1 MKKGSTF
8 DEDGELIEVNKV
20 QTALASVGVSL
31 LDAHDQ
37 FRDFDDVIF
46 ELADKWDTLD
56 KNSQRYVATI
66 AAGNRQQ
73 SRFIALVSNAQR
85 LHKVADLAANSEDAG
100 LIQYSKTLDSLESKQ
115 ANLKTSFQQFYMDIF
130 NGDFFKGIITKITTL
145 LDGLNKL
152 GNVTKISTLINLV
165 KSLKAVLNISSNN
178 LFDLGEPL
186 ITAYRKA
193 YQQILHEGRNFGR
206 QLPGA
211 IQAGQQSAPAAA
223 NPQQIVG
230 GASNLA
236 KAGAWAGTM
245 KGQLALNSI
254 SMVANGIGLS
264 LAGNGH
270 AVAGSIGT
278 GIGNM
283 ASMAATGA
291 ILGSAIPGIGT
302 ALGTGLGLVIGA
314 LESLPGLFTAL
325 GNRLQE
331 AIDNAKK
338 EAEEKNIDRAEKQTK
353 YKDLKSTIE
362 NLESLR
368 EKMNLSEE
376 DYQAYI
382 DASNAAVESY
392 PELFGYLDSEG
403 NSIVDLSD
411 KYVLLAQAKEAA
423 GKAGMESAQANL
435 ELSQAEYNKAVEDYK
450 ENMANTASGF
460 TMLASNTANDNDY
473 LRIQPNLTD
482 AQRGNI
488 AAARYAQWNDIE
500 NIDAYNRLAGVI
512 FSASDERTYAA
523 TRGID
528 QGQNTAI
535 FEAIQQFV
543 ADKEILFGQE
553 AADFIEQNIDL
564 LSNIIDI
571 DLLAKRMSGNKYETY
586 ADWKAARST
595 AEVESAQRSI
605 ELDQKALIGSKVYSR
620 TLGLDD
626 DTALVAIDAANSIMQ
641 QALLSAFKASD
652 YTDVDK
658 WLTEDKSNYQET
670 WNKVYDA
677 LTNCYNTLNESG
689 VDAFNNI
696 LDNMSKYG
704 ETQFKNILTEKLG
717 IDGNSDLYTL
727 LTDYYTETYKTTT
740 ERFNKGIQDLNAA
753 ANFKERKWGYVFS
766 AGEIKDKTGNVLRE
780 AYDLHNAGPAYY
792 DDMLAQ
798 AQHIEQLFSGGKL
811 NSDQAYAAWTQYAQM
826 INQIIQITNPDER
839 IKWLNRAI
847 KETDWTSA
855 TEVLKLQDELQDS
868 SNQQAQA
875 AAKQLEGY
883 DANMAIN
890 LVTEWNNLTEAI
902 STQAEKYTEAI
913 QNATSGMEL
922 DKALEMVKKVGGT
935 LNDFQFIDGKW
946 YYTNAEKLKEVY
958 QQENE
963 QARERIENY
972 TNKQIAQVDEFAK
985 KGGIYSGLIK
995 TDTEEN
1001 FKNFL
1006 NDYNQTKADA
1016 LNTYNNIYNQD
1027 KPKTEWKFVDENDT
1041 DFLNWYQERMKAV
1054 DYINTY
1060 YTESGYKDWLASGET
1075 GSRIDYIKAQMREQG
1090 QNAEAISEEMFAY
1103 WEQYAEASADVQ
1115 AAFGEIISSGAK
1127 AQSLKSFA
1135 TEGAFSSVEKISD
1148 LFKTV
1153 GITEGDDLLE
1163 QFANRADAF
1172 GNVNLTTADF
1182 VQLLKQSGLD
1192 VSVQRLLIGLFKNSV
1207 QAQVDSLLSATD
1219 NLSETAATKTL
1230 TLNDIQSAYGEEVYL
1245 KLTGLQR
1252 TILKNQ
1258 LSGIT
1263 EYSDKQLREIGQSLG
1278 IKTEQELQ
1286 KFVRSIKDTANK
1298 RAAAILS
1305 AQAEVLSGEMTEADI
1320 AKLEA
1325 GKYKNSVQAF
1335 HTKIVEDIWA
1345 AIDELLKA
1353 SYDELKKEVVTYSE
1367 AKSAATAAYARKFE
1381 LNTAVEQ
1388 YGEAFGTMAQ
1398 EWTSDQLG
1406 DMDSAFDKLTSVD
1419 GLDTSDLSDALAS
1432 VYLTF
1437 GSGVGKALE
1446 QAATIGADGK
1456 YFVDF
1461 SKIIGIEGTA
1471 QGDWIKKAQDAQKQ
1485 AVQIATEGYVDSISS
1500 TVEKIAKGEKLSVSD
1515 AQKLLKELGLDS
1527 LNSNLIDT
1535 LLSGNLDNIQTQLK
1549 AALSDLTSVG
1559 TLDVEIFKNKA
1570 HEIQTTIL
1578 DAIIESL
1585 SNIATQIGEGISGE
1599 LSATDFQ
1606 SLLTQGIV
1614 TGIGAKTTATGVQ
1627 LGGLDKLY
1635 AISQLYTRA
1644 SAKGMREGMGTVLLE
1659 QLQDVDSSLTSLD
1672 QLDALITKLSN
1683 PDTAQTYFSTIGL
1696 EADESTDAVKQ
1707 LIAAL
1712 YDLRSVLMTDADSAL
1727 FDFMNQDAF
1736 ADRPQE
1742 HWEQLVSNIGSLKS
1756 ALQGFTSSKE
1766 MDATDFYNII
1776 DQIERMGQ
1784 SEAFLASIGVETFE
1798 DSGLAIRDWAD
1809 RVVAASDEIGKVN
1822 VSGFAEVGVD
1832 ISAAATGMAESM
1844 SDGLKDVA
1852 QQQIDYLT
1860 GIEQMLLAFQAL
1872 EGLGD
1877 IELGLS
1883 INIRDD
1889 NGDVIGSKTIETF
1902 QKLIEYWN
1910 SAPDNSVKESILL
1923 SVKASWDTNKG
1934 LQAVAGKINDFGALF
1949 GYNGDDFLTG
1959 VFGSPKGWNQTDIT
1973 KFFTASDF
1981 FTRVLALSSD
1991 GIQGMLDMLAS
2002 DMAAQGYEYKLDANG
2017 KYIFDDVD
2025 TQKYFQE
2032 LFGSP
2037 EKLENLLNQT
2047 ANYEQ
2052 WSDMIT
2058 KAGGR
2063 KTFSISVDEEAKL
2076 NYQVEVT
2083 AGSLTVTKG
2092 GEPVTVDEL
2101 GENERKQI
2109 EDQLNAIYSNSLAAN
2124 QTYVV
2129 QLDGEQIKYVVQTK
2143 REKMIA
2149 DLQGG
2154 QELNIAL
2161 PAGASVALTENG
2173 KNLKLEFTEGAS
2185 EAIREQAKQA
2195 VAAELGESIQV
2206 NEETGVI
2213 TTLQVDSAEV
2223 SLAAIRESLNSIST
2237 ILAEGIKI
2245 TVDDADAISKI
2256 AELQAAIDALKE
2268 SAGSVVIGG
2277 GTENGTDG
2285 ATANINFSEEG
2296 AGKVSKAAENISEK
2310 VGSIPEAITTTF
2322 KAVDINVSTIVSK
2335 LAKLIA
2341 SITGNHKITFTS
2353 STSGSTTG
2361 SKPGA
2366 NNTIK
2371 LPQFSGNVRLTG
2383 SALVNGQM
2391 YGAAVAGKT
2400 LVGELGPEL
2409 AVYDNQYH
2417 LLGEKGAEFVNL
2429 PSDAIVFNHLQTQG
2443 IIDGKVDSI
2452 RGTQL
2457 NSAYSHAGTAFAAGN
2472 VGPAMVGGG
2481 ISSALAAVQR
2491 AKAIWQNMF
2500 NSLSAA
2506 DLLGGGGGGGGG
2518 GGKAASLKPYIGDLQ
2533 EWYNLSRQIVDLEKR
2548 INVLVAQRNNLSKGF
2563 DQGET
2568 YLRNLKESQALLED
2582 QLNTQ
2587 RDLYRYQ
2594 VDELERQAKAINDS
2608 TNWISKFY
2616 KVGADGV
2623 LQYVEGNET
2632 NGGKGAL
2639 EVLQELNDMGDNPE
2653 RYTIKDQIDWIN
2665 KVTNGQFERGFTWE
2679 AEQDDQ
2685 GNITGAY
2692 EKKYWT
2698 DEEYVQEFFSALQ
2711 EPIDDYDALRD
2722 TVQETE
2728 TKFEELREEIEKI
2741 NDEIRDNEIEVAQSI
2756 HNAIIDVREKAI
2768 DDLEESNKLIQEANQ
2783 KYANAINDAISRERE
2798 QYNQNQSIAERET
2811 LQRQLSLLRR
2821 SGGSAS
2827 EIQNLEKTIS
2837 DKLKDE
2843 YFTNQE
2849 NSLEAIRDANDKQTE
2864 LMNQQV
2870 QIMKDSLEYEKENGV
2885 IWTKAYEIMA
2895 EGNAFMLDFLS
2906 GAGADSFL
2914 EKSNLEQEKML
2925 EEWAFK
2931 IGLYGE
2937 NERSDYLQNKY
2948 TDAAFTELKNS
2959 NWEAGYKDIYNSM
2972 DAATR
2977 SDWDED
2983 FLKTYNSYLLN
2994 HINGQST
3001 AAEIEAAKTAA
3012 NEKASQTFFEHIRQ
3026 EKKRRDDNAKA
3037 AEEAKNNQS
3046 GGSGSGSGSGSLKK
3060 SSSSSTT
3067 YTWKNTITGDTGTAS
3082 SKEAAEAALDK
3093 SYSKVYVGA
3102 GANAESGRKY
3112 LEAKKKANKAAIKKS
3127 TVKTKYATGG
3137 YNTTTGLAWLDGTP
3151 EAPEYI
3157 LNAAQTAGLEQLVK
3171 FTMRNPDFVDV
3182 LKAHYDLL
3190 AGNIASQSYN
3200 TSNAQS
3206 IQIAEGAIQVNVA
3219 KLNDAY
3225 DINDISNDIM
3235 DRMYAIAAK
3244 SSSRSVKRR

>member
-1 MKKGSTF
+1 
-8 DEDGELIEVNKV
+8 
-20 QTALASVGVSL
+20 
-31 LDAHDQ
+31 
-37 FRDFDDVIF
+37 
-46 ELADKWDTLD
+46 
-56 KNSQRYVATI
+56 
-66 AAGNRQQ
+66 
-73 SRFIALVSNAQR
+73 
-85 LHKVADLAANSEDAG
+85 
-100 LIQYSKTLDSLESKQ
+100 
-115 ANLKTSFQQFYMDIF
+115 MDIF
-130 NGDFFKGIITKITTL
+130 NGDFFKGILEKVTTL

-152 GNVTKISTLINLV
+152 GNFTKIMTLINLF
-165 KSLKAVLNISSNN
+165 KSLKNVVKLTSYSVFNIA
-178 LFDLGEPL
+178 EPL
-186 ITAYRKA
+186 VIAFKKA
-193 YQQILHEGRNFGR
+193 YQEILQDAEKTGR
-206 QLPGA
+206 QIPAAIRRGQQQGGGTSPLVNSGA
-211 IQAGQQSAPAAA
+211 GNNTPAAGTGSKFLTFMGSNKGQVLLNAASIAATTAGLSAAGKGDAISGSWLTGVGNILGNAGTGHMMGLALSGGNPLGAAIGTFAGAVIGVVQSAPG
-223 NPQQIVG
+223 I
-230 GASNLA
+230 A
-236 KAGAWAGTM
+236 KAYA
-245 KGQLALNSI
+245 
-254 SMVANGIGLS
+254 
-264 LAGNGH
+264 
-270 AVAGSIGT
+270 
-278 GIGNM
+278 
-283 ASMAATGA
+283 
-291 ILGSAIPGIGT
+291 
-302 ALGTGLGLVIGA
+302 
-314 LESLPGLFTAL
+314 
-325 GNRLQE
+325 NRLQE
-331 AIDNAKK
+331 EIDNAKK
-338 EAEEKNIDRAEKQTK
+338 EAEEKNIKRAEEQNK
-353 YKDLKSTIE
+353 YKDLKTTIK

-382 DASNAAVESY
+382 DANNAAVESY
-392 PELFGYLDSEG
+392 PELFDYLDSEG
-403 NSIVDLSD
+403 NSIADLSD
-411 KYVLLAQAKEAA
+411 KYTLLAQAKEAA
-423 GKAGMESAQANL
+423 GKAGMNSAKANL
-435 ELSQAEYNKAVEDYK
+435 ELSRAEYNKAVNDYNKNIKKSIAGYDPNSYIEPVSADPQWLAYIQSTK
-450 ENMANTASGF
+450 EYSAIGAIAAKKYAQDNNLDNTTLYQRMANQIFAGANENTFAALGGVGLANQELFKVLETF
-460 TMLASNTANDNDY
+460 TQDK
-473 LRIQPNLTD
+473 TD
-482 AQRGNI
+482 I
-488 AAARYAQWNDIE
+488 
-500 NIDAYNRLAGVI
+500 
-512 FSASDERTYAA
+512 SADEFADFVLKNA
-523 TRGID
+523 
-528 QGQNTAI
+528 
-535 FEAIQQFV
+535 ELLQQFINL
-543 ADKEILFGQE
+543 D
-553 AADFIEQNIDL
+553 DL
-564 LSNIIDI
+564 VNSLSE
-571 DLLAKRMSGNKYETY
+571 GNYTSY
-586 ADWKAARST
+586 SDWLAARST
-595 AEVESAQRSI
+595 AEQEVAARQVK
-605 ELDQKALIGSKVYSR
+605 LDEKALIGAKVYQQ
-620 TLGLDD
+620 TLGLDSD
-626 DTALVAIDAANSIMQ
+626 DSYMGLSSANAILQQKLLAEFNRQRYQHALDPENNAGYDNIEDW
-641 QALLSAFKASD
+641 LSSSD
-652 YTDVDK
+652 ST
-658 WLTEDKSNYQET
+658 YQKT
-670 WNKVYDA
+670 WNNAQEA
-677 LTNCYNTLNESG
+677 LAGYYANLSDSG
-689 VDAFNNI
+689 IEAFNNV
-696 LDNMSKYG
+696 LDNTSKYG
-704 ETQFKNILTEKLG
+704 KTQFEETLMKELG
-717 IDGNSDLYTL
+717 IDEGTELYTL
-727 LTDYYTETYKTTT
+727 LTDYYAETYKATT
-740 ERFNKGIQDLNAA
+740 ERFNKGIQDLSAG
-753 ANFKERKWGYVFS
+753 FSDERKWGYVFTD
-766 AGEIKDKTGNVLRE
+766 ADVVNKETGEVQKAVYG
-780 AYDLHNAGPAYY
+780 YDLRKVGPAYY
-792 DDMLAQ
+792 DDILAQ
-798 AQHIEQLFSGGKL
+798 AQHIEQLFSNGKL
-811 NSDQAYAAWTQYAQM
+811 NSDQAYAAWTQYARTIDQ
-826 INQIIQITNPDER
+826 INQITDPDER

-855 TEVLKLQDELQDS
+855 TEIYQLQDDLDS
-868 SNQQAQA
+868 SNIQA
-875 AAKQLEGY
+875 AQEAAKYLNDY
-883 DANMAIN
+883 DTNMVIN
-890 LVTEWNNLTEAI
+890 LVTEWNNLTDAI

-935 LNDFQFIDGKW
+935 LDDFQFVDGKW

-963 QARERIENY
+963 QARERIEKY
-972 TNKQIAQVDEFAK
+972 TEQQIDQVDEFSKTFYSDPEFDFNEEAGI
-985 KGGIYSGLIK
+985 KG
-995 TDTEEN
+995 
-1001 FKNFL
+1001 FL
-1006 NDYNQTKADA
+1006 DKYNKS
-1016 LNTYNNIYNQD
+1016 
-1027 KPKTEWKFVDENDT
+1027 KTEWLNEYNRELKKRGEDAVSEDDAG
-1041 DFLNWYQERMKAV
+1041 FLNWYQERVKAV

-1060 YTESGYKDWLASGET
+1060 YTESGYQDWLDSGEN

-1103 WEQYAEASADVQ
+1103 WEQYAEASADAQ
-1115 AAFGEIISSGAK
+1115 AAFGEIISSSSK
-1127 AQSLKSFA
+1127 AQSLKSLA
-1135 TEGAFSSVEKISD
+1135 TEGAFSSAEKIGEV
-1148 LFKTV
+1148 FKTV
-1153 GITEGDDLLE
+1153 GITKGDALLE
-1163 QFANRADAF
+1163 QFANTADAF
-1172 GNVNLTTADF
+1172 GNINLTTTDF
-1182 VQLLKQSGLD
+1182 AQILNQTDLD
-1192 VSVQRLLIGLFKNSV
+1192 VSIKRLLMGLFKNSI
-1207 QAQVDSLLSATD
+1207 QSQTDSLLSATD

-1252 TILKNQ
+1252 TILKDQ

-1263 EYSDKQLREIGQSLG
+1263 EYSDEQLREIGQSLG

-1298 RAAAILS
+1298 RTAAILS
-1305 AQAEVLSGEMTEADI
+1305 AQAEVLSGEMTETDI
-1320 AKLEA
+1320 SKLET
-1325 GKYKNSVQAF
+1325 GKYKDDVQAF
-1335 HTKIVEDIWA
+1335 YEQMNTNIQATISNLLTDSYKEFNITK
-1345 AIDELLKA
+1345 AI
-1353 SYDELKKEVVTYSE
+1353 SYSE
-1367 AKSAATAAYARKFE
+1367 AKSAATTAYTRKFE
-1381 LNTAVEQ
+1381 LKTAAEQ
-1388 YGEAFGTMAQ
+1388 YGEAFGTIAQ
-1398 EWTSDQLG
+1398 KWTSDQLG

-1419 GLDTSDLSDALAS
+1419 GLDASDLSDALAS

-1437 GSGVGKALE
+1437 GSDIGKALE
-1446 QAATIGADGK
+1446 QAATVGADGK

-1461 SKIIGIEGTA
+1461 NKITGFKEGTA

-1500 TVEKIAKGEKLSVSD
+1500 AMEKIAKGEKLSISE
-1515 AQKLLKELGLDS
+1515 AQKLLEDLGLDS

-1549 AALSDLTSVG
+1549 AALSDLASAG
-1559 TLDVEIFKNKA
+1559 TLDVETFKNKA

-1585 SNIATQIGEGISGE
+1585 SNIAAQIGEGISGE

-1644 SAKGMREGMGTVLLE
+1644 SANGMREGMGAMLLE

-1683 PDTAQTYFSTIGL
+1683 SDTAQTYFSTIGL
-1696 EADESTDAVKQ
+1696 KADESTDAVNQ

-1736 ADRPQE
+1736 ANRPQE
-1742 HWEQLVSNIGSLKS
+1742 HWEQLVSNIDSLKS
-1756 ALQGFTSSKE
+1756 ALQGFSSSKE
-1766 MDATDFYNII
+1766 MGVTDFYNII

-1784 SEAFLASIGVETFE
+1784 SATFLTSMGVDFD
-1798 DSGLAIRDWAD
+1798 DSSTAIRDWAD
-1809 RVVAASDEIGKVN
+1809 QIVAASDEIGKVN
-1822 VSGFAEVGVD
+1822 TTGFAKVGVD
-1832 ISAAATGMAESM
+1832 ISTAATGMAESM

-1877 IELGLS
+1877 IELGLTIGMYS
-1883 INIRDD
+1883 DQGTYL
-1889 NGDVIGSKTIETF
+1889 GDTQQVISTF
-1902 QKLIEYWN
+1902 QELLDLWN
-1910 SAPDNSVKESILL
+1910 NSPEDSTLRRNIFY
-1923 SVKASWDTNKG
+1923 SVQANWDTNQG
-1934 LQAVAGKINDFGALF
+1934 LQNAKAKINDFGSLF
-1949 GYNGDDFLTG
+1949 GYNGEDFLAD
-1959 VFGSPKGWNQTDIT
+1959 VFGSPERWNEQQAT

-1981 FTRVLALSSD
+1981 FTRVLALSSN
-1991 GIQGMLDMLAS
+1991 GIQGMLNMLAN

-2017 KYIFDDVD
+2017 KHIFDDVD

-2037 EKLENLLNQT
+2037 ERLENLLNQT

-2063 KTFSISVDEEAKL
+2063 KTFSISVDEEAKF

-2161 PAGASVALTENG
+2161 PAGASVALTEDG

-2206 NEETGVI
+2206 DEETGVI

-2223 SLAAIRESLNSIST
+2223 SLAVIRESLNSIST
-2237 ILAEGIKI
+2237 TLAEGIKI
-2245 TVDDADAISKI
+2245 TIDDADAISKI
-2256 AELQAAIDALKE
+2256 AELQATIDALKA

-2310 VGSIPEAITTTF
+2310 VRSIPEAITTTF

-2371 LPQFSGNVRLTG
+2371 LPQFSGNVHLTG

-2457 NSAYSHAGTAFAAGN
+2457 NSAYSRAGTAFAAGN
-2472 VGPAMVGGG
+2472 VGPAMAGGG
-2481 ISSALAAVQR
+2481 ISSALAAVRR

-2756 HNAIIDVREKAI
+2756 HDAIIDVREKAI
-2768 DDLEESNKLIQEANQ
+2768 DDLEESNKLVQEANQ

-2972 DAATR
+2972 DAVTR

-3151 EAPEYI
+3151 GAPEYI

-3182 LKAHYDLL
+3182 LKAHYDSL

>member
-1 MKKGSTF
+1 MK
-8 DEDGELIEVNKV
+8 I
-20 QTALASVGVSL
+20 
-31 LDAHDQ
+31 
-37 FRDFDDVIF
+37 FRYNTHNLCVF
-46 ELADKWDTLD
+46 
-56 KNSQRYVATI
+56 S
-66 AAGNRQQ
+66 QQ
-73 SRFIALVSNAQR
+73 SRFIALVSNAER
-85 LHKVADLAANSEDAG
+85 LREVATMAENSEDAG
-100 LIQYSKTLDSLESKQ
+100 LIQYAKTLDSLESKQ

-130 NGDFFKGIITKITTL
+130 NGDFFKGIIERVTTL

-152 GNVTKISTLINLV
+152 GNFTKIMTLINLF
-165 KSLKAVLNISSNN
+165 KSLKTVVKLTSNSVFNIA
-178 LFDLGEPL
+178 EPL
-186 ITAYRKA
+186 VTAFKKA
-193 YQQILHEGRNFGR
+193 YQEILQDAEKTGR
-206 QLPGA
+206 QIPAAIRRGQQQGGGTSPLVNNGA
-211 IQAGQQSAPAAA
+211 GGNAPAAGTGSKFLTFMASGKGQVLLNVASIAATTAGLSAAGNGDAISGSWLTGTGNVLGKMGTGFTAGLALSGGNPVGAVIGMVLGGLMGAVQSAP
-223 NPQQIVG
+223 
-230 GASNLA
+230 
-236 KAGAWAGTM
+236 
-245 KGQLALNSI
+245 
-254 SMVANGIGLS
+254 GIYE
-264 LAGNGH
+264 AY
-270 AVAGSIGT
+270 V
-278 GIGNM
+278 
-283 ASMAATGA
+283 
-291 ILGSAIPGIGT
+291 
-302 ALGTGLGLVIGA
+302 
-314 LESLPGLFTAL
+314 
-325 GNRLQE
+325 NRLQE
-331 AIDNAKK
+331 EVDNAKK
-338 EAEEKNIDRAEKQTK
+338 KAEEKNVTRAEKQNE
-353 YKDLKSTIE
+353 YKDLKSTID
-362 NLESLR
+362 NLETLR

-403 NSIVDLSD
+403 NSIVDLSE
-411 KYVLLAQAKEAA
+411 KYMLLAQAKEAA
-423 GKAGMESAQANL
+423 GEAGMESAESNL
-435 ELSQAEYNKAVEDYK
+435 ELSQKEYNKAVNDYNK
-450 ENMANTASGF
+450 NIKKSMAGYDPNSYTAPVSADPQWLAYEQSAEEYSTIGVIAAKKYAQDNNLDNITLYERMANQIFAGANENTFAALGGVSLANQELFKVLETFTQDKTDISADEFAGF
-460 TMLASNTANDNDY
+460 VL
-473 LRIQPNLTD
+473 
-482 AQRGNI
+482 
-488 AAARYAQWNDIE
+488 E
-500 NIDAYNRLAGVI
+500 NAELL
-512 FSASDERTYAA
+512 
-523 TRGID
+523 
-528 QGQNTAI
+528 
-535 FEAIQQFV
+535 QQFINL
-543 ADKEILFGQE
+543 D
-553 AADFIEQNIDL
+553 DL
-564 LSNIIDI
+564 VISLSE
-571 DLLAKRMSGNKYETY
+571 GNYTTY
-586 ADWKAARST
+586 SDWLAARST
-595 AEVESAQRSI
+595 AGQEAAARQVK
-605 ELDQKALIGSKVYSR
+605 LDKKALIGAKVYQQ
-620 TLGLDD
+620 TLGLDSD
-626 DTALVAIDAANSIMQ
+626 DSYMGLSGANAILQQKLLAAFNNQRYRHALDPENNAGYDNIEDW
-641 QALLSAFKASD
+641 LSKSD
-652 YTDVDK
+652 ST
-658 WLTEDKSNYQET
+658 YQET
-670 WNKVYDA
+670 WNKAQEA
-677 LTNCYNTLNESG
+677 LAGYYENLSDSG
-689 VDAFNNI
+689 IEAFNNV
-696 LDNMSKYG
+696 LDNTSKYG
-704 ETQFKNILTEKLG
+704 KTQFEETLMKELG
-717 IDGNSDLYTL
+717 IDENTELYTL
-727 LTDYYTETYKTTT
+727 LTDYYAETYKTTT
-740 ERFNKGIQDLNAA
+740 ERFNKGIQDLSAG
-753 ANFKERKWGYVFS
+753 FSDERKWGYVFTD
-766 AGEIKDKTGNVLRE
+766 ADIVNKETGEVQKAAAYGYNLRE
-780 AYDLHNAGPAYY
+780 VGPAYY

-798 AQHIEQLFSGGKL
+798 ARHIEQLFSDGKL
-811 NSDQAYAAWTQYAQM
+811 NSDQAYAAWTQYARTIDQ
-826 INQIIQITNPDER
+826 INQITDRDER

-855 TEVLKLQDELQDS
+855 TEIYQLQDDLGS
-868 SNQQAQA
+868 SNIQA
-875 AAKQLEGY
+875 AQEAAEYLNKY
-883 DANMAIN
+883 DANMVIN
-890 LVTEWNNLTEAI
+890 LVTEWNNLTDAI

-935 LNDFQFIDGKW
+935 LDDFQFVDGKW
-946 YYTNAEKLKEVY
+946 YYTNAEKLTEVY

-963 QARERIENY
+963 QARERINKY
-972 TNKQIAQVDEFAK
+972 TNEQIAQVDEFSKTLYSNFNFNEEA
-985 KGGIYSGLIK
+985 GIK
-995 TDTEEN
+995 D
-1001 FKNFL
+1001 FL
-1006 NDYNQTKADA
+1006 DKYDKSKSDS
-1016 LNTYNNIYNQD
+1016 LKIYNKGKRKEDQI
-1027 KPKTEWKFVDENDT
+1027 DENDT
-1041 DFLNWYQERMKAV
+1041 DFLNWYQERIKAV

-1060 YTESGYKDWLASGET
+1060 YTESGYQDWLENNEGK
-1075 GSRIDYIKAQMREQG
+1075 SRIDYIKAQMLEQG

-1115 AAFGEIISSGAK
+1115 AAFGEIISSSSK
-1127 AQSLKSFA
+1127 AQSLKSLA
-1135 TEGAFSSVEKISD
+1135 TKGAFSSVEKIGEV
-1148 LFKTV
+1148 FKTV
-1153 GITEGDDLLE
+1153 GITEGDALLE
-1163 QFANRADAF
+1163 QFANTADAF
-1172 GNVNLTTADF
+1172 GSINLTTTDF
-1182 VQLLKQSGLD
+1182 AQILNQTDLD
-1192 VSVQRLLIGLFKNSV
+1192 VSIKRSLMGLFKNSI
-1207 QAQVDSLLSATD
+1207 QSQIDSLLSATE

-1230 TLNDIQSAYGEEVYL
+1230 TLNDIQSAYGEEAYA
-1245 KLTGLQR
+1245 KLSGLQR
-1252 TILKNQ
+1252 IQLKNQ
-1258 LSGIT
+1258 LSGRT
-1263 EYSDKQLREIGQSLG
+1263 DYSDEQLREIGRSLG
-1278 IKTEQELQ
+1278 IETERELQ
-1286 KFVRSIKDTANK
+1286 QFVNSIKDTANK
-1298 RAAAILS
+1298 RAAATLS
-1305 AQAEVLSGEMTEADI
+1305 AQAEVLSGEMTETDI
-1320 AKLEA
+1320 SKLET
-1325 GKYKNSVQAF
+1325 GKYKDDVQAF
-1335 HTKIVEDIWA
+1335 YEQMNTNIQA
-1345 AIDELLKA
+1345 AISNLLTDSYKEFNITKA
-1353 SYDELKKEVVTYSE
+1353 ISYSE
-1367 AKSAATAAYARKFE
+1367 AKSAATTAYTRKFE
-1381 LNTAVEQ
+1381 LKTAAEQ
-1388 YGEAFGTMAQ
+1388 YGEAFGTIAQ
-1398 EWTSDQLG
+1398 KWTSDQLG

-1419 GLDTSDLSDALAS
+1419 GLDASDLSDALAS

-1437 GSGVGKALE
+1437 GSDIGKALE
-1446 QAATIGADGK
+1446 QAATVGADGK

-1461 SKIIGIEGTA
+1461 NKITEFKEGTA

-1500 TVEKIAKGEKLSVSD
+1500 AMEKIAKGEKLSISE
-1515 AQKLLKELGLDS
+1515 AQKLLEDLGLDS

-1549 AALSDLTSVG
+1549 AALSDLTSAG
-1559 TLDVEIFKNKA
+1559 TLDVETFKNKA
-1570 HEIQTTIL
+1570 YEIQTTIL

-1585 SNIATQIGEGISGE
+1585 SNIAAQIGEGISGE

-1644 SAKGMREGMGTVLLE
+1644 SAKGMREGMGAMLLE

-1712 YDLRSVLMTDADSAL
+1712 YDLRSVLMTDADNAL

-1736 ADRPQE
+1736 ENRPQE
-1742 HWEQLVSNIGSLKS
+1742 HWEQLVSNIDSLKS
-1756 ALQGFTSSKE
+1756 ALQGFSSSKE
-1766 MDATDFYNII
+1766 MGVTDFYNII

-1784 SEAFLASIGVETFE
+1784 SATFLTSMGVDFD
-1798 DSGLAIRDWAD
+1798 DSSTAIRDWAD
-1809 RVVAASDEIGKVN
+1809 QVVAASNEIGKVN
-1822 VSGFAEVGVD
+1822 TTGFAKVGVD
-1832 ISAAATGMAESM
+1832 ISTAATGMAESM

-1877 IELGLS
+1877 IELGLTIGMYS
-1883 INIRDD
+1883 DQGTYL
-1889 NGDVIGSKTIETF
+1889 GDTQQVVGTF
-1902 QKLIEYWN
+1902 QELLDLWN
-1910 SAPDNSVKESILL
+1910 NSPEDSTLRRNIFY
-1923 SVKASWDTNKG
+1923 SVQSNWDTNKG
-1934 LQAVAGKINDFGALF
+1934 LQDAKAKINDFGLLF
-1949 GYNGDDFLTG
+1949 GYNGEDFLTDI
-1959 VFGSPKGWNQTDIT
+1959 FGSPEKWNKQQAT

-1981 FTRVLALSSD
+1981 FTRILTLSSD
-1991 GIQGMLDMLAS
+1991 GVQGMLDMLAS

-2017 KYIFDDVD
+2017 KHIFDDVD
-2025 TQKYFQE
+2025 TQKYYQE

-2037 EKLENLLNQT
+2037 ERLENLLNQT

-2052 WSDMIT
+2052 WSNMIT
-2058 KAGGR
+2058 KAGGQ
-2063 KTFSISVDEEAKL
+2063 KTFPISADGEAKF

-2083 AGSLTVTKG
+2083 ASDLTVTKN
-2092 GEPVTVDEL
+2092 GEAVTADEL
-2101 GENERKQI
+2101 SENERQQI

-2129 QLDGEQIKYVVQTK
+2129 QLDDKQVKYVVQTK

-2154 QELNIAL
+2154 RQLNIAL
-2161 PAGASVALTENG
+2161 PAGASVALAEDG
-2173 KNLKLEFTEGAS
+2173 ENLKLEFTEGAS
-2185 EAIREQAKQA
+2185 DAIREQAKQA
-2195 VAAELGESIQV
+2195 VAAELGETIQV
-2206 NEETGVI
+2206 DEETGVI
-2213 TTLQVDSAEV
+2213 TTLRVDSAEV
-2223 SLAAIRESLNSIST
+2223 SLAAIRESLNNIST
-2237 ILAEGIKI
+2237 TLAEGIKI
-2245 TVDDADAISKI
+2245 TIDDADAVSKI
-2256 AELQAAIDALKE
+2256 AELQAAIDALKA

-2277 GTENGTDG
+2277 GAEGDVNGT
-2285 ATANINFSEEG
+2285 TANINFSEEG

-2310 VGSIPEAITTTF
+2310 VRSIPEAITTTF
-2322 KAVDINVSTIVSK
+2322 KAVDINVSAIVSK

-2341 SITGNHKITFTS
+2341 SITGNHKIAFTS
-2353 STSGSTTG
+2353 TTSGGSTTG
-2361 SKPGA
+2361 SKPGS

-2371 LPQFSGNVRLTG
+2371 LPQFSGNVHLTG

-2417 LLGEKGAEFVNL
+2417 LLGEKGAELVDL

-2443 IIDGKVDSI
+2443 IINGKVDSI

-2457 NSAYSHAGTAFAAGN
+2457 NSAYNHAGAAYAAGN
-2472 VGPAMVGGG
+2472 VGPAMAGGGSG
-2481 ISSALAAVQR
+2481 ISSALQAVRR
-2491 AKAIWQNMF
+2491 AKSVWQNLF
-2500 NSLSAA
+2500 NSLSAT

-2518 GGKAASLKPYIGDLQ
+2518 GGKASSLKPYLADLQ

-2548 INVLVAQRNNLSKGF
+2548 INVLVAQRSNLSKGF
-2563 DQGET
+2563 DQGAT
-2568 YLRNLKESQALLED
+2568 YLHNLKESQALLED
-2582 QLNTQ
+2582 ELNTQ

-2594 VDELERQAKAINDS
+2594 VDELERQANAINDS
-2608 TNWISKFY
+2608 DNWISKFY

-2639 EVLQELNDMGDNPE
+2639 EVLQELNDMGNDPE

-2756 HNAIIDVREKAI
+2756 HDAIIDVREKAI
-2768 DDLEESNKLIQEANQ
+2768 DDLEESNKLVQEANQ

-2849 NSLEAIRDANDKQTE
+2849 NSLEAIKDANDKQTE

-2931 IGLYGE
+2931 IGLYSE
-2937 NERSDYLQNKY
+2937 NERSGYLQNKY
-2948 TDAAFTELKNS
+2948 TDVAFAALKNTD
-2959 NWEAGYKDIYNSM
+2959 WEAGYKDVYESM
-2972 DAATR
+2972 DAAAR

-2983 FLKTYNSYLLN
+2983 FLKTYNSYLLE

-3001 AAEIEAAKTAA
+3001 AEEIEAAKTAA
-3012 NEKASQTFFEHIRQ
+3012 NEKASQTFFEHIKQ
-3026 EKKRRDDNAKA
+3026 EKKRRDDNARA
-3037 AEEAKNNQS
+3037 AEEAKNNQNSSGNGSGS
-3046 GGSGSGSGSGSLKK
+3046 GGSGSSKK
-3060 SSSSSTT
+3060 SSGAKSS
-3067 YTWKNTITGDTGTAS
+3067 YAWKNTITGESGTAP
-3082 SKEAAEAALDK
+3082 SKKAAEAAIDK
-3093 SYSKVYVGA
+3093 SYQNIYVGA
-3102 GANAESGRKY
+3102 GVNAAKGAKY
-3112 LEAKKKANKAAIKKS
+3112 LEEKKKASKAAIKKNI
-3127 TVKTKYATGG
+3127 VKTKYATGG
-3137 YNTTTGLAWLDGTP
+3137 YNTATGLAWLDGTL
-3151 EAPEYI
+3151 EAPEYV

-3182 LKAHYDLL
+3182 LKAHYDSL
-3190 AGNIASQSYN
+3190 AGNIAAQNYN

-3235 DRMYAIAAK
+3235 DRMYVIAAK

>member
-1 MKKGSTF
+1 MK
-8 DEDGELIEVNKV
+8 I
-20 QTALASVGVSL
+20 
-31 LDAHDQ
+31 
-37 FRDFDDVIF
+37 FRYNTHNLCVF
-46 ELADKWDTLD
+46 
-56 KNSQRYVATI
+56 S
-66 AAGNRQQ
+66 QQ

-85 LHKVADLAANSEDAG
+85 LHEVADLAANSEDAG
-100 LIQYSKTLDSLESKQ
+100 LIQYAKTLDSLESKQ

-130 NGDFFKGIITKITTL
+130 NGDFFKGIIERVTTL

-152 GNVTKISTLINLV
+152 GNFTKIMTLINLF
-165 KSLKAVLNISSNN
+165 KSLKTVVKLTSNSVFNIA
-178 LFDLGEPL
+178 EPL
-186 ITAYRKA
+186 VTAFKKA
-193 YQQILHEGRNFGR
+193 YQEILQDAEKTGR
-206 QLPGA
+206 QIPAA
-211 IQAGQQSAPAAA
+211 IRRGQQQGGGTSPLVNNGAGGNAPAAGTGSKFLTFMGSSKGRVLL
-223 NPQQIVG
+223 NV
-230 GASNLA
+230 ASIAATTAGLQLA
-236 KAGAWAGTM
+236 GEGDAIAGSYLTGLGNVLGTAGT
-245 KGQLALNSI
+245 
-254 SMVANGIGLS
+254 GLTMGLTMS
-264 LAGNGH
+264 GGNPLG
-270 AVAGSIGT
+270 AAIGT
-278 GIGNM
+278 AIGGVIGIIQ
-283 ASMAATGA
+283 S
-291 ILGSAIPGIGT
+291 IPGI
-302 ALGTGLGLVIGA
+302 ADA
-314 LESLPGLFTAL
+314 YA
-325 GNRLQE
+325 NRLQE
-331 AIDNAKK
+331 EVDNAKK
-338 EAEEKNIDRAEKQTK
+338 KAEEKNVTRAEKQSE
-353 YKDLKSTIE
+353 YKDLKSTID
-362 NLESLR
+362 NLETLR

-403 NSIVDLSD
+403 NSIADLTN
-411 KYVLLAQAKEAA
+411 KYGLLAHAKEAA
-423 GKAGMESAQANL
+423 GKAGMESAEANL
-435 ELSQAEYNKAVEDYK
+435 ETSRKVYNKAVADFADASQKRAQSYRNTQSDSAFDMSMLPTTSDEFNAFFDSESYGIVGGGLALNYLNKSGSELNGDKANAFTKIISYLYQNASK
-450 ENMANTASGF
+450 EAIIELKRNGAEATNTPVFDLVKDFVQNKNGVISEQDLIDF
-460 TMLASNTANDNDY
+460 IIKNSETLENNKLNLDQIVSTISEYNYTKYSNWLAAGSDAEV
-473 LRIQPNLTD
+473 QA
-482 AQRGNI
+482 AQR
-488 AAARYAQWNDIE
+488 
-500 NIDAYNRLAGVI
+500 AYTL
-512 FSASDERTYAA
+512 DE
-523 TRGID
+523 
-528 QGQNTAI
+528 
-535 FEAIQQFV
+535 
-543 ADKEILFGQE
+543 
-553 AADFIEQNIDL
+553 
-564 LSNIIDI
+564 
-571 DLLAKRMSGNKYETY
+571 
-586 ADWKAARST
+586 
-595 AEVESAQRSI
+595 
-605 ELDQKALIGSKVYSR
+605 KALIGAKVYQQ
-620 TLGLDD
+620 TLGLDSD
-626 DTALVAIDAANSIMQ
+626 DSYMGLSSANAILQQKLLAEFNSQRYKHALDPENNAGYDNVEDW
-641 QALLSAFKASD
+641 LSSSD
-652 YTDVDK
+652 ST
-658 WLTEDKSNYQET
+658 YQKT
-670 WNKVYDA
+670 WNNAQEA
-677 LTNCYNTLNESG
+677 LAGYYANLSDSG
-689 VDAFNNI
+689 IEAFNNV
-696 LDNMSKYG
+696 LDNTSKYG
-704 ETQFKNILTEKLG
+704 KTQFEETLMKELG
-717 IDGNSDLYTL
+717 IDEGTELYTL

-753 ANFKERKWGYVFS
+753 VNFKERKWGYAFS

-780 AYDLHNAGPAYY
+780 AYNLHDVGPAYY

-798 AQHIEQLFSGGKL
+798 AQHIEQLFSNGKL
-811 NSDQAYAAWTQYAQM
+811 NSDQAYAAWTQYARA
-826 INQIIQITNPDER
+826 INQINQITDPDER

-855 TEVLKLQDELQDS
+855 TEIYQLQDDLVN
-868 SNQQAQA
+868 SNTQA
-875 AAKQLEGY
+875 AQEAARHLERY
-883 DANMAIN
+883 DANMVIN
-890 LVTEWNNLTEAI
+890 LVTEWNNLTDAI

-935 LNDFQFIDGKW
+935 LDDFQFVDGKW

-963 QARERIENY
+963 QARERIEKY
-972 TNKQIAQVDEFAK
+972 TEQQIDQVDEFSKTFYSDPEFDFNEEAGV
-985 KGGIYSGLIK
+985 KGFLDKYNKSK
-995 TDTEEN
+995 TDW
-1001 FKNFL
+1001 L
-1006 NDYNQTKADA
+1006 NEYNKELKKRDEDA
-1016 LNTYNNIYNQD
+1016 VSED
-1027 KPKTEWKFVDENDT
+1027 DAG
-1041 DFLNWYQERMKAV
+1041 FLNWYQKRVKAV

-1060 YTESGYKDWLASGET
+1060 YTESGYKDWLDSGET

-1127 AQSLKSFA
+1127 AQSLKSLA
-1135 TEGAFSSVEKISD
+1135 AEGAFSSVEKISEV
-1148 LFKTV
+1148 FKTV

-1192 VSVQRLLIGLFKNSV
+1192 VPVQRLLIGLFKNSV

-1286 KFVRSIKDTANK
+1286 KFVRDIKDTANK

-1335 HTKIVEDIWA
+1335 HTKIVEDIQA

-1367 AKSAATAAYARKFE
+1367 AKSAATVAYARKFE
-1381 LNTAVEQ
+1381 LNTAAEQ
-1388 YGEAFGTMAQ
+1388 YGEAFGAMAK

-1406 DMDSAFDKLTSVD
+1406 DMDTAFDKLTSVD
-1419 GLDTSDLSDALAS
+1419 GLDASDLSEVLAS

-1437 GSGVGKALE
+1437 GSDVGEALE
-1446 QAATIGADGK
+1446 QAAAIGADGK

-1461 SKIIGIEGTA
+1461 NKITGFEEGTA
-1471 QGDWIKKAQDAQKQ
+1471 QGDWLKKAQDAQKQ

-1500 TVEKIAKGEKLSVSD
+1500 AMEKIAKGEKLSISE
-1515 AQKLLKELGLDS
+1515 AQKLLEDLGLDS

-1549 AALSDLTSVG
+1549 AALSDLASAG
-1559 TLDVEIFKNKA
+1559 TLDVETFKNKA

-1585 SNIATQIGEGISGE
+1585 SNVAAQIGEGISGE

-1614 TGIGAKTTATGVQ
+1614 TGIGAKTTATGIQ

-1644 SAKGMREGMGTVLLE
+1644 SAKRMREGMGTVLLE

-1696 EADESTDAVKQ
+1696 EADESTDAVNQ

-1712 YDLRSVLMTDADSAL
+1712 YDLRSVLMADADNAL

-1736 ADRPQE
+1736 ANRPQE
-1742 HWEQLVSNIGSLKS
+1742 HWEQLVSNIDSLKS
-1756 ALQGFTSSKE
+1756 ALQGFSSSKE
-1766 MDATDFYNII
+1766 MGVTDFYNII

-1784 SEAFLASIGVETFE
+1784 SATFLTSMGVDFD
-1798 DSGLAIRDWAD
+1798 DSSTAIRDWAD
-1809 RVVAASDEIGKVN
+1809 QIVAASDEIGKVN
-1822 VSGFAEVGVD
+1822 TTGFAKVGVD
-1832 ISAAATGMAESM
+1832 ISTAATGMAESM

-1889 NGDVIGSKTIETF
+1889 NGDVTGSKPIETF

-1910 SAPDNSVKESILL
+1910 SAPDNSVKENILL
-1923 SVKASWDTNKG
+1923 SVKANWDTNRG

-1959 VFGSPKGWNQTDIT
+1959 VFGSPKNWDQTDIT
-1973 KFFTASDF
+1973 NFFTASDF
-1981 FTRVLALSSD
+1981 FTRVLTLSSN
-1991 GIQGMLDMLAS
+1991 GIQGMLNMLAS

-2017 KYIFDDVD
+2017 KHIFDDVD

-2037 EKLENLLNQT
+2037 ERLENLLNQT

-2052 WSDMIT
+2052 WSNMIT
-2058 KAGGR
+2058 KAGGQ
-2063 KTFSISVDEEAKL
+2063 KTFSISADGEAKF

-2083 AGSLTVTKG
+2083 ASDLIVTKN
-2092 GEPVTVDEL
+2092 GEAVTADEL
-2101 GENERKQI
+2101 SENERQQI

-2161 PAGASVALTENG
+2161 PAGASVALTEDG

-2185 EAIREQAKQA
+2185 DAIREQAKQA

-2206 NEETGVI
+2206 DEETGVI

-2277 GTENGTDG
+2277 GTENGTNG
-2285 ATANINFSEEG
+2285 TTANISFSEEG

-2310 VGSIPEAITTTF
+2310 VRSIPEAITTTF

-2371 LPQFSGNVRLTG
+2371 LPQFSGNVHLTG

-2429 PSDAIVFNHLQTQG
+2429 PSDAIVFNHLQTRG

-2457 NSAYSHAGTAFAAGN
+2457 NSAYNHAGTAFAAGN
-2472 VGPAMVGGG
+2472 VGPAMAGGG

-2756 HNAIIDVREKAI
+2756 HDAIIDVREKAI
-2768 DDLEESNKLIQEANQ
+2768 DDLEESNKLVQEANQ

-2948 TDAAFTELKNS
+2948 TDVAFTELKNS

-3102 GANAESGRKY
+3102 GANAESGQKY

-3151 EAPEYI
+3151 GAPEYI

-3182 LKAHYDLL
+3182 LKAHYDSL
-3190 AGNIASQSYN
+3190 AGNIAAQNYN